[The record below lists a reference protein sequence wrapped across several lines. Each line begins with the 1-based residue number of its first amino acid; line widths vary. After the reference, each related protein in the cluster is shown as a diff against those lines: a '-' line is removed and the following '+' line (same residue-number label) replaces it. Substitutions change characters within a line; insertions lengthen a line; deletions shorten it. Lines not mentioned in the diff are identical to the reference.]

1 MLALLWLT
9 PALPLLG
16 FVILFATAGRLP
28 ASAVAAVGVGS
39 VGLSAVIALII
50 TASFLTTPPEGDF
63 YRQVLWRWIAIG
75 SFNPEVA
82 FRLDPLSL
90 VMMLVITFVG
100 FLIHLYSSEFMAG
113 DEGYSRF
120 FASMNL
126 FVAAMLILV
135 LADDL
140 LLLYAGWEGVGLCSY
155 LLIGF
160 WFNKPAAAAA
170 ARKAFLVTRIG
181 DVGLML
187 GILLLWYSFGYHLT
201 YDALFQEVR
210 DRQAAGTL
218 DGTTITAACLLL

>member
-90 VMMLVITFVG
+90 VMILVIAFVG
-100 FLIHLYSSEFMAG
+100 FLIHLYSSEFMGG

-120 FASMNL
+120 FAYMNL
-126 FVAAMLILV
+126 FVAAMLVLV
-135 LADDL
+135 LADNL
-140 LLLYAGWEGVGLCSY
+140 LLLYLGWEGVGLCSY

-160 WFNKPAAAAA
+160 WYRDPANGRAGQKAFIVTRAGDVAMAIGLFLLFHSLGTLRIPELLARASAEWAAGSPLAIAAAA
-170 ARKAFLVTRIG
+170 
-181 DVGLML
+181 
-187 GILLLWYSFGYHLT
+187 LL
-201 YDALFQEVR
+201 
-210 DRQAAGTL
+210 
-218 DGTTITAACLLL
+218 